1 MVELLM
7 VVLSAPAGARGGALG
22 VVFRRHF
29 EVGAHECGESVE
41 SVSERVSGARRGF
54 VGSKFVP
61 PRPLWHT

>member
-7 VVLSAPAGARGGALG
+7 VVLSAPAGALGWALG
-22 VVFRRHF
+22 VVFRRYF

-54 VGSKFVP
+54 VGSKVVS
-61 PRPLWHT
+61 PRPLWYT